1 MKCLP
6 LTILPCLLLAACGGG
21 GDEPQGDGGD
31 GRTATGEVLEG
42 SISDAMIPLDQVKS
56 QAPLAKPEA
65 KPTEAGADAAA
76 DGTAHAQANTAPGE
90 AATAPTDPIG
100 DAVTGGE

>member
-65 KPTEAGADAAA
+65 KPTEAGAGAAA
-76 DGTAHAQANTAPGE
+76 APGE
-90 AATAPTDPIG
+90 AGEADAQGAAPADPIG

>member
-1 MKCLP
+1 MKYLP

-21 GDEPQGDGGD
+21 GDEPQDGGGD

-56 QAPLAKPEA
+56 IEVDQGKLAGKMLITFVDGSSVDFDIVKTSGPGPFAE
-65 KPTEAGADAAA
+65 KFTEL
-76 DGTAHAQANTAPGE
+76 
-90 AATAPTDPIG
+90 
-100 DAVTGGE
+100 TGR

>member
-1 MKCLP
+1 MKYLP

-21 GDEPQGDGGD
+21 GDEPQDGGGD

-65 KPTEAGADAAA
+65 KTGEGGAAAEATDAPAEAASGDAAS
-76 DGTAHAQANTAPGE
+76 APV
-90 AATAPTDPIG
+90 DPIG
-100 DAVTGGE
+100 DAVSGGE

>member
-65 KPTEAGADAAA
+65 KAGEGGAAA
-76 DGTAHAQANTAPGE
+76 APGE
-90 AATAPTDPIG
+90 AGEADAQGAAPADPMGAAIEAEEG
-100 DAVTGGE
+100 AGTQ